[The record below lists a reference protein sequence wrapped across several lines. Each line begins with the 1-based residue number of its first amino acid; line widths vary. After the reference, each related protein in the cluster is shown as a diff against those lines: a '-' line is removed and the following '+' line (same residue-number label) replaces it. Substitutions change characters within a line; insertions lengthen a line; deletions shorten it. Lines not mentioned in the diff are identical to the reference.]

1 VLVYTS
7 TDAIKLGQAELVII
21 DEAAAIPLLH
31 VKQLLGPYLVFISS
45 TVNGYNCWKWASKSV
60 ISLSL
65 KLLQE
70 LREQS
75 RTLSELTLSE
85 SIRYKPGDDVELW
98 LNQLLCLDVTTIP
111 KNSPNDLQMM
121 SDAPAHHLFVLLG
134 PFVQNSNNI
143 PEILCVVQVCLE
155 GDLSKASVHSSLTS

>member
-1 VLVYTS
+1 
-7 TDAIKLGQAELVII
+7 LGQAELVII

-60 ISLSL
+60 IYEGTGRSLSL

-75 RTLSELTLSE
+75 SKLTAVSKSSSNISAENFKFQTVGGRTLSELTLSE

-111 KNSPNDLQMM
+111 KVSGGGCPPPEHCDLY
-121 SDAPAHHLFVLLG
+121 PFFLFINL
-134 PFVQNSNNI
+134 
-143 PEILCVVQVCLE
+143 
-155 GDLSKASVHSSLTS
+155 